1 METIDKPYAVG
12 DKAESEACVLP
23 DFVLA
28 SSSPRRRQLLQ
39 EAGYRF
45 QVIEPLIAEPDEAF
59 SGLSP
64 AQQAESL
71 AYFKARAVWDL
82 YPGKSVLGAD
92 TIVALGPKVLGK
104 PDDADDA
111 RTMLQNLSGT
121 RHCVITGVALLT
133 PDCQRIIASDVTF
146 VTMRAI
152 TPHEIEQYIASG
164 EWMGKAGAYAIQETA
179 DRFVAKVEGSFS
191 NIVGLPMELLARML
205 ERIK

>member
-1 METIDKPYAVG
+1 MEIIDKSCAAS
-12 DKAESEACVLP
+12 DEAQSKASTLP
-23 DFVLA
+23 EFVLA

-45 QVIEPLIAEPDEAF
+45 QVVEPSIAEPDEGF

-71 AYFKARAVWDL
+71 AYFKARAVADL
-82 YPGKSVLGAD
+82 YPGKCVLGAD
-92 TIVALGPKVLGK
+92 TIVAVGAKVLGK
-104 PDDADDA
+104 PDDADHA

-121 RHCVITGVALLT
+121 QHCVITGVALLT
-133 PDCQRIIASDVTF
+133 PDCRRIIASDSTF

-152 TPHEIEQYIASG
+152 TAEEIEQYIASG
-164 EWMGKAGAYAIQETA
+164 EWIGKAGAYAIQETA
-179 DRFVAKVEGSFS
+179 DRFVAKAEGSFS

-205 ERIK
+205 ERI